1 MDSPLTLLY
10 THNLR
15 GDLSLLPR
23 LHTFIKQ
30 LKALEVDDEDDVML
44 CLVQPQTRRTLLIDL
59 GGSCAP
65 DVWHCAVTGGR
76 STLMVL
82 DAMGYAA
89 ASAAGLTPEAR
100 EKLLGAA
107 QLGLVDA
114 AHRWESDGVIAAT
127 SRQPDPGTFQLVL
140 QPGAE
145 LRLDGRVVYP
155 RALNAGQVGVAHFS
169 FALGQTH
176 LIAES
181 VLTLPPGTAP
191 DATIAGMVD
200 FVTSEA
206 RHYQRRQGG

>member
-1 MDSPLTLLY
+1 MDSPITLLY

-76 STLMVL
+76 SMLMVL

-89 ASAAGLTPEAR
+89 VSAADLTPDAR
-100 EKLLGAA
+100 EKLADTA
-107 QLGLVDA
+107 QMRLVD
-114 AHRWESDGVIAAT
+114 G
-127 SRQPDPGTFQLVL
+127 
-140 QPGAE
+140 
-145 LRLDGRVVYP
+145 
-155 RALNAGQVGVAHFS
+155 
-169 FALGQTH
+169 
-176 LIAES
+176 
-181 VLTLPPGTAP
+181 
-191 DATIAGMVD
+191 
-200 FVTSEA
+200 
-206 RHYQRRQGG
+206 

>member
-1 MDSPLTLLY
+1 MDTPLTLLY

-44 CLVQPQTRRTLLIDL
+44 CLVQPQTRRFVLIDL

-76 STLMVL
+76 SMLMVL

-89 ASAAGLTPEAR
+89 VSAADLTPDAR
-100 EKLLGAA
+100 AKLADSA
-107 QLGLVDA
+107 QMGLIDA

-127 SRQPDPGTFQLVL
+127 TRQPDPGAFQIVL
-140 QPGAE
+140 QPGDN
-145 LRLDGRVVYP
+145 LRLDGRIVYP
-155 RALNAGQVGVAHFS
+155 RGLNAGQVGVAHFS
-169 FALGQTH
+169 FVLGQPY

-181 VLTLPPGTAP
+181 VFTMPPGTAP

-206 RHYQRRQGG
+206 RHYQRRQGS

>member
-1 MDSPLTLLY
+1 MDTPLTLLY

-44 CLVQPQTRRTLLIDL
+44 CLVQPQTRRFVLIDL

-76 STLMVL
+76 SMLMVL

-89 ASAAGLTPEAR
+89 VSAADLTPDAR
-100 EKLLGAA
+100 AKLADSA
-107 QLGLVDA
+107 QMGLIDA

-127 SRQPDPGTFQLVL
+127 TRQPDPGAFQIVL
-140 QPGAE
+140 QPGDNGAGRRGTFQLCARSAIPDRGE
-145 LRLDGRVVYP
+145 CIHDAAGNRARRHDCRDG
-155 RALNAGQVGVAHFS
+155 
-169 FALGQTH
+169 
-176 LIAES
+176 
-181 VLTLPPGTAP
+181 
-191 DATIAGMVD
+191 
-200 FVTSEA
+200 
-206 RHYQRRQGG
+206 